1 MSFVNSSDL
10 LFGPVSQARSFDFTL
25 FFEDTILTIAPATLF
40 LIVAT
45 TRILWLSGKPTKV
58 ATSVS
63 RLTKIVLLTAFATV
77 QSTIVIIRALNFQG
91 ATTASVAASTLDFVA
106 ACILFVLSSFEHLRS
121 VAPSTIIGL
130 YLVVSVPFDAV
141 RLRTHF
147 LLHSHA
153 TTNLAALL
161 SLSLAL
167 KCIVLVTEAI
177 EKRSLLLW
185 PYQDYPPETTGS
197 LYNKSVFWWINP
209 LLKAGF
215 GKTLDVEDLF
225 NLDKDLASINIST
238 KFSQKWARAKFRGR
252 NTLLLTTGHILFW
265 QAVMA
270 TLPRMIESAARFS
283 QPFLNRTTINYI
295 GDRDN
300 QQSSTAWGIVGAYF
314 LVFLVQGL
322 ASATYRHLLNRCATQ
337 VRGGL
342 VALIYQKTLDLRIG
356 ATDPTA
362 SLTLMSSDIQ
372 RLVET
377 IPLIHDVWLGFIDV
391 CIGMFLL
398 YLELG
403 SACYAPAIVCVLQV
417 IGTGWVTRVISQY
430 QKRWLEAIQTRVSFT
445 SALLHSIRNIK
456 LLGLSATIRERT
468 QGLRVDEI
476 EACKRYRVMNNFI
489 IVFQNSTGVFA
500 PFATFLLYYLQ
511 ARASGRPL
519 DLATSF
525 SILTILRL
533 VETPLNTLCYATP
546 HIASS
551 IACFHRIQEYL
562 VAEQWHDS
570 RLTLGS
576 AQTTNEDQESVM
588 AGQESIEMRSLGGRS
603 LAITQEAV
611 VLKDCSF
618 AWNYGQDILKDLD
631 LTICHGQIVMVIGP
645 VGSGKSTLIKG
656 MLSETLM
663 TQGFLYLRTKYIS
676 FADQEAWI
684 QNGTIRDA
692 IRGPRSWEEE
702 RLDDQWYQ
710 EILMSC
716 ALLEDLKAFPKS
728 DMTILGSK
736 GISLSGGQKQ
746 RIALAR
752 ALYSKPDI
760 LMLDDVFSGLDNE
773 TEDHIFRNVFSRSG
787 LVRRQNMTVI
797 MVTHAAHKLQYAD
810 LIVSLSSDGRIAE
823 QGNYVSLANSGG
835 YVESL
840 NIELKQERHN
850 TDQTDH
856 IEDVNLIKADRT
868 AGISASQANENAAK
882 RDLFRRTGDW
892 TAYKY
897 WFKSAGYLSSILSF
911 VEASVWMGAVQ
922 TPGVLIKVFS
932 EGTTLDTSASSSRS
946 TTFIVVFGVT
956 TAVAAL
962 SLVLIAWQI
971 FLDMVPRSSR
981 NLHLNL
987 LRTVLDAPLSFF
999 TRTDTGDI
1007 TNRFSQDMGLIDAD
1021 LPFSYAD
1028 FVLSLVSCIA
1038 GLGLMSASGS
1048 GYFAAIIPILLFVL
1062 YLVQRY
1068 YLRTSRQ
1075 MRLLDLEQKAPLYTM
1090 FAETSSGISTI
1101 RAFGW
1106 TEKFVERNLVLLDR
1120 SQRPFYLMM
1129 CIQRWLALVL
1139 DMIVVVLVTVLLVVI
1154 MSQRSSIQPGL
1165 AGIGLLSTV
1174 GLSSS
1179 LTNLVRMWSALETSI
1194 GAISRLREFLQT
1206 TESEHDDQELMAVR
1220 PGWPENGEVVFH
1232 SFDASYAKDSDL
1244 VLKDI
1249 SLKIRLGEKVGICGR
1264 SGSGKSSM
1272 LASLFHLLEFRSGQ
1286 VRIDGVDLATLPREI
1301 LRSKLNVIPQEPW
1314 WITTETVRF
1323 NMDPWKDQSTNDL
1336 SHSTGRDEAFVSA
1349 LSQCQVWQ
1357 AIQAK
1362 GGLDAIMTSDF
1373 LSHGQ
1378 RQLFCLARALLRQS
1392 KVVIL
1397 DEVSANVDVKTD
1409 ELMQQVIR
1417 NHFENCTIIAVAH
1430 RLNTIED
1437 SDRVVVLSQGRI
1449 VEVDN
1454 PTLLLRTPGSRFKE
1468 LYEK

>member
-1 MSFVNSSDL
+1 MAFGQAKQGCHFHRSLDQTCENSISIVQIFL
-10 LFGPVSQARSFDFTL
+10 L
-25 FFEDTILTIAPATLF
+25 LTTA
-40 LIVAT
+40 
-45 TRILWLSGKPTKV
+45 K
-58 ATSVS
+58 
-63 RLTKIVLLTAFATV
+63 VLLTAFATV
-77 QSTIVIIRALNFQG
+77 QLTVLILRALNLQV
-91 ATTASVAASTLDFVA
+91 ATKASVAASTLDFVA
-106 ACILFVLSSFEHLRS
+106 ACILFVLSSFEHSRS

-130 YLVVSVPFDAV
+130 YLVISVPFDAV

-147 LLHSHA
+147 LLASHA
-153 TTNLAALL
+153 ATNLAAFL
-161 SLSLAL
+161 SLSLTL
-167 KCIVLVTEAI
+167 KCIVLVTEAV
-177 EKRSLLLW
+177 EKRSLLLE
-185 PYQDYPPETTGS
+185 PYQEYPPEVTGS

-209 LLKAGF
+209 LLKVGF

-225 NLDKDLASINIST
+225 NLDQDLASINLSA
-238 KFSQKWARAKFRGR
+238 KFSQKWARAKNRGR
-252 NTLLLTTGHILFW
+252 HTLLLTTGSVLVW
-265 QAVMA
+265 QIVMA
-270 TLPRMIESAARFS
+270 VLPRLILSAASFS
-283 QPFLNRTTINYI
+283 QPFLNRTTIKYI

-300 QQSSTAWGIVGAYF
+300 QESSTAWGIVGAYL

-342 VALIYQKTLDLRIG
+342 IALIYRKTLELRVG

-372 RLVET
+372 RMVET
-377 IPLIHDVWLGFIDV
+377 IPLVHDVWLGFIDV

-403 SACYAPAIVCVLQV
+403 AACYAPAIVCVLQV
-417 IGTGWVTRVISQY
+417 LGTGWVTRVISQY
-430 QKRWLEAIQTRVSFT
+430 QKRWLDAIQTRVSFT
-445 SALLHSIRNIK
+445 SALLNSVRSIK
-456 LLGLSATIRERT
+456 LLGLSAIIKERT
-468 QGLRVDEI
+468 QGLRIDEI
-476 EACKRYRVMNNFI
+476 EACKRYRVVNNFI

-511 ARASGRPL
+511 ARASHRPL

-533 VETPLNTLCYATP
+533 LETPLNTLCYSTP

-562 VAEQWHDS
+562 AADQWRDS

-576 AQTTNEDQESVM
+576 AQTTGEDWPSVT
-588 AGQESIEMRSLGGRS
+588 GGRHSIEMKNLKGRR
-603 LAITQEAV
+603 LDLTQEAI

-618 AWNYGQDILKDLD
+618 GWNHGDNIIKDLN
-631 LTICHGQIVMVIGP
+631 LTVCHGQIVMVIGP
-645 VGSGKSTLIKG
+645 VGSGKSTLIKS
-656 MLSETLM
+656 MLSETLLS
-663 TQGFLYLRTKYIS
+663 QGFLYLRSKAVA

-692 IRGPRSWEEE
+692 IRGPRSWESQP
-702 RLDDQWYQ
+702 LDDQWYQ
-710 EILMSC
+710 EVIVSC
-716 ALLEDLKAFPKS
+716 ALLEDLKAFAES
-728 DMTILGSK
+728 DMTVIGSK

-760 LMLDDVFSGLDNE
+760 LMLDDVFSGLDND
-773 TEDHIFRNVFSRSG
+773 TEDRIFRNIFGRSG
-787 LVRRQNMTVI
+787 LARRQNMTVV
-797 MVTHAAHKLQYAD
+797 MVTHAAHKLPYAD
-810 LIVSLSSDGRIAE
+810 LIVSLNSDGRIAE
-823 QGNYVSLANSGG
+823 QGTYNSLSRSGG

-840 NIELKQERHN
+840 NIRPRQERHDI
-850 TDQTDH
+850 DQTDSA
-856 IEDVNLIKADRT
+856 EDVNTINSGRNV
-868 AGISASQANENAAK
+868 GVSSSQASDDAAK
-882 RDLFRRTGDW
+882 RDLLRRTGDW
-892 TAYKY
+892 STYKY
-897 WFKSAGYLSSILSF
+897 WFKSAGYISSLLSF
-911 VEASVWMGAVQ
+911 IEAAIWMGAVQ
-922 TPGVLIKVFS
+922 TPGVLIKIFS
-932 EGTTLDTSASSSRS
+932 EGNSLDTSASSPRS

-956 TAVAAL
+956 TAIAAL
-962 SLVLIAWQI
+962 SLTAVAWQV
-971 FLDMVPRSSR
+971 FLDMVPRSSSH
-981 NLHLNL
+981 LHLNL
-987 LRTVLDAPLSFF
+987 LQTVLDAPLSFF
-999 TRTDTGDI
+999 THTDVGDI

-1021 LPFSYAD
+1021 LPYSYAD

-1048 GYFAAIIPILLFVL
+1048 GYFAATIPILVFVL
-1062 YLVQRY
+1062 YLIQRY

-1090 FAETSSGISTI
+1090 FAETSSGIPTI

-1106 TEKFVERNLVLLDR
+1106 TEQFVERNLALLDR

-1154 MSQRSSIQPGL
+1154 MTQRSSIQPGL

-1206 TESEHDDQELMAVR
+1206 TDSEHEAQERMTVR
-1220 PGWPENGEVVFH
+1220 TSWPENGEITLH
-1232 SFDASYAKDSDL
+1232 SFDASYGKDSDL
-1244 VLKDI
+1244 VLKDV
-1249 SLKIRLGEKVGICGR
+1249 SLGIRLGEKIGICGR

-1272 LASLFHLLEFRSGQ
+1272 LASLLHLLEFRSGQ
-1286 VRIDGVDLATLPREI
+1286 IRIDGVDLASIPREI

-1323 NMDPWKDQSTNDL
+1323 NMDPWND
-1336 SHSTGRDEAFVSA
+1336 HSADNSRCATGRDEAFISA
-1349 LSQCQVWQ
+1349 LSRCHVWQ
-1357 AIQAK
+1357 AIRDR
-1362 GGLDAIMTSDF
+1362 GGLDAVITSDF

-1392 KVVIL
+1392 KIVIL
-1397 DEVSANVDVKTD
+1397 DEVSANVDIRTD

-1417 NHFENCTIIAVAH
+1417 DHFQDCTIVAVAH

-1449 VEVDN
+1449 VEVGN
-1454 PTLLLRTPGSRFKE
+1454 PAVLLNTPGSRFKE